1 MNRDTFAGTIDVEF
15 ELDGPKRLRG
25 GDKREAPVPEASAPR
40 LTRLMALAIK
50 CLGMVERSEV
60 LDYAELARV
69 GYVTRARMSQI
80 MNLVNLAPDIQ
91 EEILFLPKVSAVGPA
106 ARRVAQ
112 AAPGAPVLAV
122 DALQCETDRT
132 GWPVPPHKLVLA
144 RNNRRAPR
152 KVPEQIVQHGVE
164 QAFRSEGLL
173 QTLVRD
179 RLRIANTRNA
189 QENNSRCNVLRRAC
203 DRSRRVQAL
212 YDRVARCFDGSA
224 SPHVLVQVSQ
234 RGCQDLLGRMRLSQ
248 ARIRDRLRNP
258 GGTER
263 GNQQRIAFCPKGQD
277 YPKTNMKS
285 NVFSPCIHILLRRLA
300 VEFKHA
306 FQQPFEFLPVGPVR
320 VAKERQEARN
330 KRLLISGF
338 WRQLTRQLASFARR
352 LLHPGKPPFGRRRV
366 FGMQPI
372 DQGFQNDLLEGGV
385 DFRDFAAQRQMQVLG
400 NSDNDVFCFWFHT
413 KYLHASVQLN
423 MLTACLQ
430 WGANSL
436 LGPPT
441 PTNLLTIFRSWR
453 DECEHGQPQLLRN
466 SIWFRIVDMVA
477 LARRRKIRR
486 NCSPTE
492 NRCCGA
498 RIMPAR
504 SRPALIHCV

>member
-285 NVFSPCIHILLRRLA
+285 NVFSPCIHTLMRRLG

-306 FQQPFEFLPVGPVR
+306 LQQSFHLLPAGPVR
-320 VAKERQEARN
+320 VAMEIKCFFALYSYPVATPCGRIQTCFSATVRVP
-330 KRLLISGF
+330 SGRAGESREGTPGGPQQTPSHQRF
-338 WRQLTRQLASFARR
+338 LASTHEATGELCAPPPPPWQATVWPPPR
-352 LLHPGKPPFGRRRV
+352 LWHAANRPGLP
-366 FGMQPI
+366 
-372 DQGFQNDLLEGGV
+372 E
-385 DFRDFAAQRQMQVLG
+385 
-400 NSDNDVFCFWFHT
+400 
-413 KYLHASVQLN
+413 
-423 MLTACLQ
+423 
-430 WGANSL
+430 
-436 LGPPT
+436 
-441 PTNLLTIFRSWR
+441 
-453 DECEHGQPQLLRN
+453 
-466 SIWFRIVDMVA
+466 
-477 LARRRKIRR
+477 
-486 NCSPTE
+486 
-492 NRCCGA
+492 
-498 RIMPAR
+498 
-504 SRPALIHCV
+504 